1 MNQKEISQRT
11 MNTRGPETLVQILLT
26 IHYLCMAAGALRY
39 STTIFFSMLFLLMT
53 SWIVFFSKSIEYK
66 TRAIITAFLVQINI
80 CLYTITADVTLSG
93 ILLPFLALV
102 VIVGIYGISTLIILS
117 LIPLAF
123 IVIYNCFVV
132 EKINVFATEYVYT
145 HGILVYNSFFIIL
158 ILYIWVKN
166 RNINE
171 QAIDD
176 VIQELKDAE
185 QAKDDF
191 LANVSH
197 EIRTPINTITGM
209 SEIILTENLPVSIRE
224 NVRNIQTASQNLLS
238 SVSDVLDFSELNS
251 GKLTLTEYSYNI
263 SSTVNDIIN
272 FTRGWKGNRDIELII
287 DMDSTI
293 PSGLIGDEQKIKR
306 IILNFLSNAYKFTT
320 EGAITISISY
330 RKEYYGLN
338 LMVSVRDTGI
348 GMDADNLENLFNSFS
363 QIDSKRNRQEGG
375 IGLGL
380 AISQR
385 LVELMGGF
393 IGVESNIG
401 EGTEIQFV
409 IPQKIEDEI
418 PIASCPKAKE
428 HHVLI
433 YMTMRQ
439 FDIQSVRNDYNR
451 MIRHMLSQF
460 QVDSH
465 LCSNI
470 DELKRRISLDT
481 ATHVFVGIMEYMEDK
496 DFFNEMSTKLPV
508 VVILD
513 EEYEPEIT
521 SESVIRIYK
530 PFYVLPLISI
540 LNGDVV
546 RNYAGVK
553 TNFWGRFIAPEA
565 HILVV
570 DDNEMNLRVI
580 EGLLRP
586 YQIKITTCLSGAEA
600 LEKIESKK
608 FDLVFMDHMMP
619 DMDGIETLERIRIK
633 KGRYYDE
640 IPIIAVTANAVAG
653 AKEMFLESG
662 FQGFIPKPIEVSVL
676 DRALRQF
683 LPEKT
688 MIHVDDLV
696 NLDEENNIHTEEIEK
711 KDFSISIEVPP
722 VVTKKSGG
730 SENGLNISEID
741 VEQGIKFCGSYN
753 DLLDILTMNVRNYSK
768 TLDSLN
774 TYFENEDIKNYTI
787 SIHGLKSSMKMI
799 GVNDLSE
806 MARLLEMAAKASDM
820 NYIRENHKACMDEY
834 SRIIHLIYNEAPID
848 VEGINI
854 DDNDINTS
862 SETTI
867 DISTLTVLSDDEY
880 RNILSEFENAAYS
893 WDEGAVRDVLDKLKG
908 KAYNGRAF
916 EEIMQSIQN
925 KIEMS
930 DYMSALNLLEKF

>member
-1 MNQKEISQRT
+1 MNQNEFSQRAK
-11 MNTRGPETLVQILLT
+11 NTRGAETFVQILLT
-26 IHYLCMAAGALRY
+26 VHYICMAVGVLPY

-53 SWIVFFSKSIEYK
+53 SWIVFFSKSIEFR
-66 TRAIITAFLVQINI
+66 TRAVITAFLVQINI
-80 CLYTITADVTLSG
+80 CLYTITANSTLSG
-93 ILLPFLALV
+93 TLLPFLALV
-102 VIVGIYGISTLIILS
+102 VIVGVYGISTLVILS
-117 LIPLAF
+117 LIPLTF

-132 EKINVFATEYVYT
+132 EKINVFSTEYIYT
-145 HGILVYNSFFIIL
+145 HGILVTNTFFIVL

-171 QAIDD
+171 QAIGE
-176 VIQELKDAE
+176 VIKDLTDAE

-209 SEIILTENLPVSIRE
+209 SEIILAENLPVSIRE

-251 GKLTLTEYSYNI
+251 GKLTLTEHSYNI

-272 FTRGWKGNRDIELII
+272 FARGWKGNRDIELII

-320 EGAITISISY
+320 EGAVTISISY

-385 LVELMGGF
+385 LVELMDGF
-393 IGVESNIG
+393 IGVESKIG

-409 IPQKIEDEI
+409 IPQKIEDEM

-433 YMTMRQ
+433 YLTMSQ

-451 MIRHMLSQF
+451 MIRHMLTQF

-470 DELKRRISLDT
+470 DELKRRISSDT

-496 DFFNEMSTKLPV
+496 EFFNEISMKMPV

-546 RNYAGVK
+546 RNSTTAK

-600 LEKIESKK
+600 LKKIESKK
-608 FDLVFMDHMMP
+608 YDLIFMDHMMP
-619 DMDGIETLERIRIK
+619 DMDGVETLERIRIK

-676 DRALRQF
+676 DRTLRQF

-688 MIHVDDLV
+688 MLHVDELM
-696 NLDEENNIHTEEIEK
+696 NNGSNFIIQSDNSEK
-711 KDFSISIEVPP
+711 KEFSISIEVPT
-722 VVTKKSGG
+722 VAERKKDN
-730 SENGLNISEID
+730 SEKTLNIPEID
-741 VEQGIKFCGSYN
+741 TDQGIKFCGSYN
-753 DLLDILTMNVRNYSK
+753 DLLDILLMNVRNYNK

-774 TYFENEDIKNYTI
+774 SYFEAEDIKNYTI

-806 MARLLEMAAKASDM
+806 MARLLEMAAKSSDI
-820 NYIRENHKACMDEY
+820 NYIKENHKACMDEY
-834 SRIIHLIYNEAPID
+834 SRIIHIIYNDAPID

-854 DDNDINTS
+854 DGNDAKASSEPAIDIN
-862 SETTI
+862 
-867 DISTLTVLSDDEY
+867 TLTVLSEDEY
-880 RNILSEFENAAYS
+880 KSILSEFENAAYS
-893 WDEGAVRDVLDKLKG
+893 WDEGAVQIALDKLNG

-916 EEIMQSIQN
+916 EEIMPSIQS